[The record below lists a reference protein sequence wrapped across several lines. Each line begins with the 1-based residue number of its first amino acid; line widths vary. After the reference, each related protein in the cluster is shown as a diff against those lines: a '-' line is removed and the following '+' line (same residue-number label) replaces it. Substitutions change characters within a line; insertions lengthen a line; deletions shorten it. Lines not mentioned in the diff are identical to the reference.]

1 MARSSWSAIYT
12 DIEQRFMRGRR
23 YKLLFL
29 LKALTHHADA
39 FGLCYPGNDRLQE
52 LSGIGSTLQL
62 NEALQFLVDGEYI
75 KMWET
80 WNPRRRSWD
89 KDYQISPAVMYIRD
103 ELMPYCETLWHT
115 GQRDFSLE
123 NQIVM
128 KLNGQPDSESESE
141 SESVTRII
149 THHHHPTN
157 NASIEDGVAVPSDD
171 YKTPE
176 RRTKNRRK
184 PKSGKA
190 KSTEKES
197 THAGGRAPVPDRLD
211 LRKYQSPLPQ
221 DEDFAQDL
229 HLMIRMRISQARGLV
244 ATYGPAAVAIAAQA
258 TKEAMDKGQS
268 SNPPGL
274 LTHLLKKGG
283 ISTEDKTLYKSP
295 EEKLREANE
304 QLNHDDDASTD

>member
-12 DIEQRFMRGRR
+12 DIEQKFMRKRR

-52 LSGIGSTLQL
+52 LTGIGSTLQL

-80 WNPRRRSWD
+80 WNPRRKKWD
-89 KDYQISPAVMYIRD
+89 TDYQISPAVMYIRD

-115 GQRDFSLE
+115 GQRDFKLE
-123 NQIVM
+123 NEIVM
-128 KLNGQPDSESESE
+128 KLNGQPKSESESE
-141 SESVTRII
+141 SESVTRLSN
-149 THHHHPTN
+149 HHHHPTN
-157 NASIEDGVAVPSDD
+157 YALSGDDAAESPDD
-171 YKTPE
+171 YKTQQK
-176 RRTKNRRK
+176 RTKNRHK
-184 PKSGKA
+184 PTTGKA
-190 KSTEKES
+190 QSTEKDNPQ
-197 THAGGRAPVPDRLD
+197 AGGRPPVPDRID

-229 HLMIRMRISQARGLV
+229 HLMLRMRISQARGLV
-244 ATYGPAAVAIAAQA
+244 AIYGKDAVSVAARAVS
-258 TKEAMDKGQS
+258 ESMDKGYVR
-268 SNPPGL
+268 NPPGL

-283 ISTEDKTLYKSP
+283 ISPEDTTIYKS
-295 EEKLREANE
+295 REDRLKDAYE
-304 QLNHDDDASTD
+304 QFNDTDEPSAE

>member
-1 MARSSWSAIYT
+1 MARSTWSALYT

-52 LSGIGSTLQL
+52 LTGIGSTLQL

-75 KMWET
+75 KMWES
-80 WNPRRRSWD
+80 WNPRRRAWD
-89 KDYQISPAVMYIRD
+89 RDYQISPAVMYIRD
-103 ELMPYCETLWHT
+103 ELMPYCITLWNT
-115 GQRDFSLE
+115 GDRDYRLE

-128 KLNGQPDSESESE
+128 KLNGQPESESNTE
-141 SESVTRII
+141 SDSVTRIT

-157 NASIEDGVAVPSDD
+157 NALSEEGIAVPSDD
-171 YKTPE
+171 YETPKK
-176 RRTKNRRK
+176 RTKNRRK
-184 PKSGKA
+184 PSTGKA
-190 KSTEKES
+190 QSTELEP
-197 THAGGRAPVPDRLD
+197 THAGARAPIPDRLD

-244 ATYGPAAVAIAAQA
+244 ATYGAAAVAVAAQA
-258 TKEAMDKGQS
+258 VKESMDKGHAT
-268 SNPPGL
+268 NPPGL

-283 ISTEDKTLYKSP
+283 ISIQDQSLYKSA
-295 EEKLREANE
+295 EDKLREANE
-304 QLNHDDDASTD
+304 QLNNDANLSSD